1 MWHLSDQAKSFV
13 VGDVQ
18 QVGFNWANHQVE
30 WQEIEPAPG
39 QFNWTELDN
48 IVNTLNAGNL
58 KILLSVA
65 HAPEAYRSPSS
76 GLMPSDPATFQNVMQ
91 QMATRYRGKVQAYEL
106 WNEENLARE
115 AGASNINPNTYL
127 PLLKAGYAGVK
138 AGDSSALA
146 LLGALS
152 PTGNTTAGVSTDDLA
167 YLQQLY
173 AINGG
178 EVRNYYDALAAH
190 LSGFS
195 NPPDCT
201 PATPECS
208 LSGGYNNDPSFF
220 AFYRLGQYEQVLQ
233 TNNDASKQMWLTEF
247 GYCANETPPPGY
259 EYCKS
264 ISEDTQAR
272 FLVQAIEMA
281 RTTPYVGGLMIWNL
295 NYQVAVPQSDEKW
308 GFGVLRSD
316 WSGRPAF
323 FALTNMPKS

>member
-1 MWHLSDQAKSFV
+1 
-13 VGDVQ
+13 
-18 QVGFNWANHQVE
+18 
-30 WQEIEPAPG
+30 
-39 QFNWTELDN
+39 
-48 IVNTLNAGNL
+48 
-58 KILLSVA
+58 
-65 HAPEAYRSPSS
+65 
-76 GLMPSDPATFQNVMQ
+76 MPSDPATFQTVMQ
-91 QMATRYRGKVQAYEL
+91 MMATRYRGKVQAYEL

-115 AGASNINPNTYL
+115 AGAANINPNTYL

-138 AGDSSALA
+138 AGDPNALA

-152 PTGNTTAGVSTDDLA
+152 PTGNTTAGVSTDDLT

-173 AINGG
+173 AINNG
-178 EVRNYYDALAAH
+178 EVKSYYDALAAH

-208 LSGGYNNDPSFF
+208 LSGGFNNDPSFF
-220 AFYRLGQYEQVLQ
+220 AFYRLGQYEDVLKA
-233 TNNDASKQMWLTEF
+233 NNDAAKPMWLTEF
-247 GYCANETPPPGY
+247 GYCANETPPAGY
-259 EYCKS
+259 EYCTS

-272 FLVQAIEMA
+272 FLVQAVEMA
-281 RTTPYVGGLMIWNL
+281 RQTSYVGGLMIWNL

-316 WSGRPAF
+316 WSGRPAY